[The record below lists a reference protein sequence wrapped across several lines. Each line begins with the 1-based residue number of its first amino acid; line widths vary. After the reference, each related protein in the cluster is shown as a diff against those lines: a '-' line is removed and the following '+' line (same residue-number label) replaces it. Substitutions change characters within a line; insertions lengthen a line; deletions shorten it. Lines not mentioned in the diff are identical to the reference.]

1 MQEQLA
7 LPEPPPPAPET
18 AAPAAPPSAYANG
31 TNKAPAPAST
41 NGDLLGDL
49 LAPLALEAPPISTPS
64 PLTQSADPGEPLAL
78 ALYDQQN
85 QIKPIGSIEDW
96 FRALSLKDSGVLYED
111 PCIQVSIALVSNE
124 RLASLVQDHN
134 LLMSALT

>member
-18 AAPAAPPSAYANG
+18 AAPAVPQSAYANG

-85 QIKPIGSIEDW
+85 QIKVN
-96 FRALSLKDSGVLYED
+96 FLHVC
-111 PCIQVSIALVSNE
+111 CIPW
-124 RLASLVQDHN
+124 ASVQ
-134 LLMSALT
+134 SFVR

>member
-18 AAPAAPPSAYANG
+18 AAPAAPQSAYANG

-64 PLTQSADPGEPLAL
+64 PLTQSADLGEPLAL

-85 QIKPIGSIEDW
+85 QIKVNFLHVCCIS
-96 FRALSLKDSGVLYED
+96 SG
-111 PCIQVSIALVSNE
+111 PQF
-124 RLASLVQDHN
+124 N
-134 LLMSALT
+134 LLLDDLAVQLDVDICQNIWCQ

>member
-7 LPEPPPPAPET
+7 LPEPPPPAPEPAAPAAL
-18 AAPAAPPSAYANG
+18 AAPAAPQSAYANG

-85 QIKPIGSIEDW
+85 QIKVN
-96 FRALSLKDSGVLYED
+96 FLHVC
-111 PCIQVSIALVSNE
+111 CISPGP
-124 RLASLVQDHN
+124 HFN
-134 LLMSALT
+134 LLLDDLAVQLDLDICQNIWCL